1 MRQDAPHALI
11 EEAARLAPGLPP
23 NFVAAL
29 FGRAAPEDLAAYAAA
44 DLAALAAG
52 AFAHLGQARPRGR
65 HLLRI
70 GEPPPGLRNDITLIE
85 IVNDNMPF
93 LLDSTL
99 AEIAEHGVELR
110 LVAHPILAVE
120 RDGEGRLTGFGGLA
134 SQAEPALR
142 RESLI
147 QIHVERIIDA
157 ARIGRLSEGLDRVYA
172 DVRISVA
179 DWRAMRARIGAA
191 IVEYKASPPPL
202 AADEVGEAIA
212 FLEWLEDD
220 NFTFLGLRE
229 YRLEAT
235 ASPAGAYQ
243 LDALGGSGLGT
254 LRDPDVRVLKRGREL
269 VTVTPEVLEFLRE
282 PHPLIITKANVKSRV
297 HRRVHMDYIG
307 IKMFGQDGRL
317 EGELRLVGL
326 FTSSAYTGSTHDI
339 PYLRLKVARVL
350 TLARLDPSS
359 HSGKVLTTVLESYPR
374 DELFQVDIDTLSR
387 FSGEIARLYER
398 PRLRVLARPDRFD
411 RFVSILTFIPRDRYD
426 TRVRQ
431 RVGEYLRQAYRG
443 RLSAVYPFYPEGPL
457 VRTHY
462 IIGRDEGA
470 TPQISRPDLEA
481 AVAAIVRTWSDAVSD
496 ALGEEF
502 GDAGRRLAETYA
514 TAFSA
519 AYMEAYPVDQALA
532 DMAIIEKLSPA
543 RPRRFVVSHKP
554 GEPRPA
560 VRLKVFAFDRPIP
573 LSERVPRLEHMGFK
587 VVSEQTHE
595 VNRGQE
601 RPTIWLHDM
610 ALEPRARGEVDGD
623 KIEAML
629 ATIFRGEAESDG
641 FNALVLHAGLGWREI
656 VILRTLARYLRQI
669 RIGYSQDYMWDTL
682 CKYPAHAKALVE
694 LFNCRFDPHADL
706 SGGSR
711 ADQERRIH
719 QAFDALLAEV
729 ASLDEDN
736 ILRRFRN
743 LIGAAVRTNFF
754 QLAGDG
760 LPTSTIAL
768 KFDSAMID
776 DLPVPRPLYEIT
788 VYSPRVEGIHL
799 RFGKVARGG
808 LRWSDRP
815 QDFRT
820 EVLGLVKAQQVKNAV
835 IVPVGA
841 KGGFVAKM
849 LPAAG
854 TREAWLNEGIAAYR
868 LFVGTLLAMTDNI
881 DAADRVIGP
890 SQTVCHDGEDPY
902 LVVAADKG
910 TATFSDLANGLA
922 LDRHFWLGDAF
933 ASGGSAGYDH
943 KKMGITARGA
953 WEAVKRHFREIDID
967 IQSQPFTV
975 VGIGDMSG
983 DVFGNAM
990 LLSPQIRLVA
1000 AFDHRDI
1007 FIDPD
1012 PDPAR
1017 SLAERARLFAL
1028 PRSSWQ
1034 DYDKALLSPGG
1045 GVFSRS
1051 AKEIVLSPQVQALL
1065 RIERRSAAPS
1075 EILRAILKVTADLI
1089 FFGGIGTYVRAS
1101 SEGDEAASDR
1111 ANDAIRL
1118 KASELHCK
1126 IIGEGANLGMTQLAR
1141 IEAAQRGIRLNT
1153 DAIDNSAGVNTSDVE
1168 VNIKIALSAACR
1180 DGRLDLPARNALL
1193 ASMTDE
1199 VAELVLRNNYQQSLA
1214 LSLARTA
1221 GALDLSDA
1229 QRLMQSLE
1237 AAGRLDR
1244 AVEFLPD
1251 DATLAERAQTGT
1263 GLTRPELAV
1272 LLAYAKLALHDELLH
1287 SSVPDDPYLAKDL
1300 FRYFPKIL
1308 AADYP
1313 DTIIGHRLRRDITA
1327 TALANA
1333 LINRGGPSIVTRLAA
1348 ETGAGAA
1355 AIVRSFAVV
1364 RDSFSLTELNQ
1375 QINALDNRIAG
1386 SVQLELYAAVQR
1398 LLISRLAW
1406 FVRHVDFSVGLEA
1419 IVARFA
1425 QGVDTLSACLAM
1437 VSPPAQVERRLA
1449 RAGQLRQDK
1458 VPEALALHLA
1468 SLEELAAAPDI
1479 VLVGEACQRP
1489 VPSVAATFFR
1499 VDARFGLGTLIAAA
1513 RAVPAADPYD
1523 RLALDGALGDIE
1535 SARRQLTQAVLL
1547 KAPTG
1552 IYGDEALAAWMAGQ
1566 GETAERAARAMA
1578 EAATGRLSVS
1588 RLVVAAGL
1596 IGGLVRA
1603 G

>member
-1 MRQDAPHALI
+1 MSEDAPCARI
-11 EEAARLAPGLPP
+11 EEASRLVSGLP
-23 NFVAAL
+23 NGFVAAL
-29 FGRAAPEDLAAYAAA
+29 FAQAAPEDLASYAGF
-44 DLAALAAG
+44 DLARLAES
-52 AFAHLGQARPRGR
+52 AFAVLETARPLGR
-65 HLLRI
+65 YHISI
-70 GEPPPGLRNDITLIE
+70 GAPPDGVREAITLIE

-99 AEIAEHGVELR
+99 AEIAEQGLELR
-110 LVAHPILAVE
+110 LVAHPIVAVE
-120 RDGEGRLTGFGGLA
+120 RDAEGRLLRFGGLA
-134 SQAEPALR
+134 SKAEPVLR

-147 QIHVERIIDA
+147 HIHVERIIDP
-157 ARIGRLSEGLDRVYA
+157 ARIERLCAGLARVYA
-172 DVRISVA
+172 DVRVSVD
-179 DWRAMRARIGAA
+179 DWRAMRARIATA
-191 IVEYKASPPPL
+191 IAEYKANPPPL
-202 AADEVGEAIA
+202 AADEVGEAVA
-212 FLEWLEDD
+212 FLEWLEAD

-235 ASPAGAYQ
+235 ISSTGAYQ
-243 LDALGGSGLGT
+243 LDAIGGSGLGT
-254 LRDPDVRVLKRGREL
+254 LRDPDVKVLRRGREL

-307 IKMFGQDGRL
+307 VKMFGRDGRL

-326 FTSSAYTGSTHDI
+326 FTSSAYTGSTQSI
-339 PYLRLKVARVL
+339 PYVRLKVGRVL
-350 TLARLDPSS
+350 ALAHLDPGS
-359 HSGKVLTTVLESYPR
+359 HSGKVLMTVLESYPR

-398 PRLRVLARPDRFD
+398 PRLRVLARADRFD
-411 RFVSILTFIPRDRYD
+411 RFVSVLAYIPRDRYD
-426 TRVRQ
+426 TKVRQ

-462 IIGRDEGA
+462 IIGRDGGA
-470 TPQISRPDLEA
+470 TPQITRPDLEA
-481 AVAAIVRTWSDAVSD
+481 AVAAIVRTWSDAVSN
-496 ALGEEF
+496 ALCERF
-502 GDAGRRLAETYA
+502 GDSGRRLAATYGS
-514 TAFSA
+514 AFSA
-519 AYMEAYPVDQALA
+519 AYMEAYSAEQALA
-532 DMAIIEKLSPA
+532 DIAIIEKLSEA
-543 RPRRFVVSHKP
+543 RPRRFVVSHRP
-554 GEPRPA
+554 GDNSA
-560 VRLKVFAFDRPIP
+560 VRLKVFAYGRPIP

-587 VVSEQTHE
+587 VVSELTHE
-595 VNRGQE
+595 VNRGE
-601 RPTIWLHDM
+601 NTPTIWLHDM
-610 ALEPRARGEVDGD
+610 ALEPRTGAVVDAE

-629 ATIFRGEAESDG
+629 AAIFRDAAESDG

-682 CKYPAHAKALVE
+682 CKYPAHAKGLVD
-694 LFNCRFDPHADL
+694 LFTCRFEPCADRP
-706 SGGSR
+706 SAPR
-711 ADQERRIH
+711 AEQEERLR
-719 QAFDALLAEV
+719 QAFDGLLGAV
-729 ASLDEDN
+729 TSLDEDT

-743 LIGAAVRTNFF
+743 LISAAVRTNFF
-754 QLAGDG
+754 QVDDDG
-760 LPTSTIAL
+760 QPASTIAL
-768 KFDSAMID
+768 KFDSRMID

-841 KGGFVAKM
+841 KGGFVAKR
-849 LPAAG
+849 LPAA
-854 TREAWLNEGIAAYR
+854 TQREAFLNEGIAAYE
-868 LFVGTLLAMTDNI
+868 LFVGTLLDITDNI
-881 DAADRVIGP
+881 VTDRVVGP
-890 SQTVCHDGEDPY
+890 GLTYCHDGEDPY

-910 TATFSDLANGLA
+910 TATFSDIANRLA
-922 LDRHFWLGDAF
+922 LERQFWLGDAF

-953 WEAVKRHFREIDID
+953 WEAVKRHFREIDVD
-967 IQSQPFTV
+967 IQSVPVTV

-990 LLSPQIRLVA
+990 LLSPKIRLLA

-1007 FIDPD
+1007 FLDPD
-1012 PDPAR
+1012 PDPAL
-1017 SLAERARLFAL
+1017 SFAERARLFAL

-1034 DYDKALLSPGG
+1034 DYDQALLSPGG

-1065 RIERRSAAPS
+1065 RLERRRAAVP
-1075 EILRAILKVTADLI
+1075 EVLKAILKIQADLL

-1101 SEGDEAASDR
+1101 VEGDEAASDR

-1118 KASELHCK
+1118 RACDLQCRV
-1126 IIGEGANLGMTQLAR
+1126 IGEGANLGMTQLAR
-1141 IEAAQRGIRLNT
+1141 IEAAQHGVRLNT
-1153 DAIDNSAGVNTSDVE
+1153 DAIDNSAGVNTSDIE

-1180 DGRLDLPARNALL
+1180 DGRLDGSARNALL

-1199 VAELVLRNNYQQSLA
+1199 VAALVLRNNYQQSLA
-1214 LSLARTA
+1214 LSLASNA
-1221 GALDLSDA
+1221 GGRDLADA

-1251 DATLAERAQTGT
+1251 DATLAERALNGA

-1272 LLAYAKLALHDELLH
+1272 LLAYAKLALHDDLLH
-1287 SSVPDDPYLAKDL
+1287 SSVPDDPYLAKEL

-1308 AADYP
+1308 TADYP

-1333 LINRGGPSIVTRLAA
+1333 LINRGGPAIVSRLTA
-1348 ETGAGAA
+1348 ETGAAA
-1355 AIVRSFAVV
+1355 EDIVRSFAVV
-1364 RDSFSLTELNQ
+1364 RDSFSLTDLNQ
-1375 QINALDNRIAG
+1375 AIDALDNTIAG
-1386 SVQLELYAAVQR
+1386 AVQLDLYAAVQR

-1406 FVRHVDFSVGLEA
+1406 FIRHVDFSAGLET
-1419 IVARFA
+1419 IIARFS
-1425 QGVDTLSACLAM
+1425 QGVTALSACLATA
-1437 VSPPAQVERRLA
+1437 SPPALVERRLA
-1449 RAGQLRQDK
+1449 RAGHLQADK
-1458 VPEALALHLA
+1458 VPEALALRLA
-1468 SLEELAAAPDI
+1468 ALEELAAAPDI
-1479 VLVGEACQRP
+1479 VLIAEVSQRP
-1489 VPSVAATFFR
+1489 VPDVAATFFG
-1499 VDARFGLGTLIAAA
+1499 VDQRFGLGALMAAA
-1513 RAVPAADPYD
+1513 RTVPTTDPYD
-1523 RLALDGALGDIE
+1523 RLALEGALGDIE
-1535 SARRQLTQAVLL
+1535 SARRQLTQAVLAG
-1547 KAPTG
+1547 APAGT
-1552 IYGDEALAAWMAGQ
+1552 YGDEALTMWAQGQ
-1566 GETAERAARAMA
+1566 GEKAERTGRAMA
-1578 EAATGRLSVS
+1578 EAAAGRLSVA
-1588 RLVVAAGL
+1588 RLVVAAGR
-1596 IGGLVRA
+1596 IGGLIRA

>member
-1 MRQDAPHALI
+1 MRQDAPLALI
-11 EEAARLAPGLPP
+11 EEAARLAPGLPA

-29 FGRAAPEDLAAYAAA
+29 FGRAAPEDLAAYKAA

-52 AFAHLGQARPRGR
+52 AFAQLSQPRPHGR

-70 GEPPPGLRNDITLIE
+70 GEPPAGLGSDITLIE

-110 LVAHPILAVE
+110 LVAHPIVAVE
-120 RDGEGRLTGFGGLA
+120 RDSEGRLTGFGGLA

-157 ARIGRLSEGLDRVYA
+157 ARIDRLSEGLDRVYA
-172 DVRISVA
+172 DVRVSVA

-191 IVEYKASPPPL
+191 IAEYKANPPPL
-202 AADEVGEAIA
+202 AADEVAEAIA

-235 ASPAGAYQ
+235 ASGAGAYQ

-254 LRDPDVRVLKRGREL
+254 LRDPAVRVLKRGREL

-297 HRRVHMDYIG
+297 HRRVHMDYVG

-326 FTSSAYTGSTHDI
+326 FTASAYTGSTQDI

-359 HSGKVLTTVLESYPR
+359 HSGKVLTSVLESYPR
-374 DELFQVDIDTLSR
+374 DELFQVDIDTLSH

-431 RVGEYLRQAYRG
+431 RVGDYLRQAYRG

-470 TPQISRPDLEA
+470 TPEIGRPALEA
-481 AVAAIVRTWSDAVSD
+481 AVAAIVRTWSDALSD
-496 ALGEEF
+496 ALGEKF

-532 DMAIIEKLSPA
+532 DIAIIEKLSPA
-543 RPRRFVVSHKP
+543 RPRRFVVAHKP
-554 GEPRPA
+554 GEPRPSI
-560 VRLKVFAFDRPIP
+560 RLKVFAFDRPIP
-573 LSERVPRLEHMGFK
+573 LSERVPRLEQMGFN

-595 VNRGQE
+595 VNRGRE

-610 ALEPRARGEVDGD
+610 ALEPRALGEVDGE

-641 FNALVLHAGLGWREI
+641 FNALVLQAGLGWREI

-682 CKYPAHAKALVE
+682 CKYPAHAKALVD

-711 ADQERRIH
+711 ADHERRIH
-719 QAFDALLAEV
+719 QQFDALLAEV

-743 LIGAAVRTNFF
+743 LIGAAVRTNFY
-754 QLAGDG
+754 QLAADG
-760 LPTSTIAL
+760 LPSSTIAL
-768 KFDSAMID
+768 KFDSSMID
-776 DLPVPRPLYEIT
+776 DLPLPRPLYEIT

-854 TREAWLNEGIAAYR
+854 TREAWLNEGVAAYR
-868 LFVGTLLAMTDNI
+868 LFVGTLLAVTDNI
-881 DAADRVIGP
+881 DADRVVGP
-890 SQTVCHDGEDPY
+890 SQTVCHDGDDPY

-910 TATFSDLANGLA
+910 TATFSDLANQLA

-983 DVFGNAM
+983 DVFGNGM
-990 LLSPQIRLVA
+990 LLSPQIRLLA

-1017 SLAERARLFAL
+1017 ALAERARLFAL

-1034 DYDKALLSPGG
+1034 DYDRALLSPGG

-1051 AKEIVLSPQVQALL
+1051 AKEIVLSPQIRALL
-1065 RIERRSAAPS
+1065 RIDRRSAAPP
-1075 EILRAILKVTADLI
+1075 EVLRAILKMTADLL
-1089 FFGGIGTYVRAS
+1089 FFGGIGTYVRAA
-1101 SEGDEAASDR
+1101 SEGDEAVNDR

-1118 KASELHCK
+1118 EARDLQCK
-1126 IIGEGANLGMTQLAR
+1126 VIGEGANLGMTQLAR

-1214 LSLARTA
+1214 LSLART
-1221 GALDLSDA
+1221 LDLSDA

-1251 DATLAERAQTGT
+1251 DGLLAERAQTGA

-1287 SSVPDDPYLAKDL
+1287 GSVPDDPYLAKEL

-1308 AADYP
+1308 ATDYP

-1348 ETGAGAA
+1348 QTGAA
-1355 AIVRSFAVV
+1355 AATIVRSFAVV
-1364 RDSFSLTELNQ
+1364 RDSFSLTQLNQ
-1375 QINALDNRIAG
+1375 QIDALDNRVAG

-1398 LLISRLAW
+1398 LLSSRLAW
-1406 FVRHVDFSVGLEA
+1406 FVRHVDFSAGLEA

-1425 QGVDTLSACLAM
+1425 QGVDALSACLASA
-1437 VSPPAQVERRLA
+1437 SPPAQVERRLA
-1449 RAGQLRQDK
+1449 RAGQLVQDK
-1458 VPEALALHLA
+1458 VPEALALQLA

-1479 VLVGEACQRP
+1479 VLVAEACQRP
-1489 VPSVAATFFR
+1489 VPAVAATFFR
-1499 VDARFGLGTLIAAA
+1499 VEARFGLGALIAAA

-1523 RLALDGALGDIE
+1523 RLALEGALGDIE
-1535 SARRQLTQAVLL
+1535 TARRQLTQAVLL

-1552 IYGDEALAAWMAGQ
+1552 LYGDEALAGWMAGQ
-1566 GETAERAARAMA
+1566 GETAERATRAMA
-1578 EAATGRLSVS
+1578 EAAAGRLGVS

-1596 IGGLVRA
+1596 ISGLVRA